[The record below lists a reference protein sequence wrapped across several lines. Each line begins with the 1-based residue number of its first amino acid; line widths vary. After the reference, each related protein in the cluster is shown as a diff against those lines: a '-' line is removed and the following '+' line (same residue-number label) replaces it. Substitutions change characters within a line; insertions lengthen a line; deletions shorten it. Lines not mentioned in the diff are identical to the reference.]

1 LEQYK
6 ADNLKTI
13 LYNKHCAL
21 GARMVDF
28 CGWEMPLQY
37 KGIIQE
43 HHAVRNAVGLF
54 DVSHMG
60 RVVVRGPQAEVF
72 LDYLATND
80 IAGKHD
86 YSATYTVLC
95 NEKGLCI
102 DDAIIYR
109 VNSTE
114 FFIVVNAGNR
124 TKGLFHLQEE
134 GVRFD
139 VEILPRYER
148 EGILALQGPLAD
160 QLLARFVPS
169 VTKIKPM
176 HFIEVQN
183 GDVRLIIARTGYTG
197 AGGFEIYA
205 LNERIS
211 FWWDALLKAGEA
223 EGIVPAGL
231 GARDTLRLE
240 MGYALYGH
248 EISEV
253 IAPTESVAA
262 WAVKMDKDNFIGK
275 EALVALEASGK
286 RRFEYGVI
294 LQEPGIARE
303 GYVVELEGT
312 VVGYVTSGTFSP
324 TLQKATAIVLIDIP
338 LKVDDVVKIQI
349 RQNFCE
355 AKIVK
360 LPFLRGSL

>member
-1 LEQYK
+1 M
-6 ADNLKTI
+6 KTI
-13 LYNKHCAL
+13 LYDRHCAL

-28 CGWEMPLQY
+28 CGWEMPIQY
-37 KGIIQE
+37 KGIVQE

-60 RVVVRGPQAEVF
+60 LIDIRGPQAEVF
-72 LDYLATND
+72 LDYVATNA

-95 NEKGLCI
+95 NEEGFCI

-124 TKGLFHLQEE
+124 TKDLFHLQQE
-134 GVRFD
+134 GDKFD
-139 VEILPRYER
+139 VEIHPRYEK
-148 EGILALQGPLAD
+148 EGILALQGPLAER
-160 QLLARFVPS
+160 LLIRFFPS
-169 VTKIKPM
+169 IVNLKPM
-176 HFIEVQN
+176 HFIEVQ
-183 GDVRLIIARTGYTG
+183 DEDALLIISRTGYTG
-197 AGGFEIYA
+197 AGGFELYA
-205 LNERIS
+205 PNERIL
-211 FWWDALLKAGEA
+211 FWWDTLLKGGEV

-248 EISEV
+248 EINES

-262 WAVKMDKDNFIGK
+262 WAVKMDKDNFLGK

-286 RRFEYGVI
+286 SRFEYGVI

-303 GYVVELEGT
+303 GYVVEREGQT
-312 VVGYVTSGTFSP
+312 IGHVTSGTFSP
-324 TLQKATAIVLIDIP
+324 TFQKAIAIVLVDSP
-338 LKVDDVVKIQI
+338 LELDDVVKIQI

-360 LPFLRGSL
+360 LPFLKGSL